1 VTHPLVLRPQA
12 RAELLEARAW
22 YDGERPGLGTEF
34 LTEVRAAVALLRE
47 MPEAFPTVHRSIRR
61 VLLKRFPYALY
72 FFLDQSTVVVVAVVH
87 GRRDPAVWRAR

>member
-34 LTEVRAAVALLRE
+34 LTEFRVVVALLRE
-47 MPEAFPTVHRSIRR
+47 MPEAFPTVHGSIRR

-72 FFLDQSTVVVVAVVH
+72 FFLDQDTVVIVAVVH
-87 GRRDPAVWRAR
+87 ARRDPAVWRTR